1 MFGMG
6 EYRGDLLLSKTD
18 APQQHGYHSVK
29 GLTTLGEEAGSEQC
43 QEYDEGWLNIQAA
56 ASRHH

>member
-18 APQQHGYHSVK
+18 AQQQDENHSVK
-29 GLTTLGEEAGSEQC
+29 GLTILGEEAGSEQC
-43 QEYDEGWLNIQAA
+43 QEYDEGWLKIQAA
-56 ASRHH
+56 GSRHH